1 MKDSI
6 RRRLQQRFWGRFA
19 PLYDP
24 FMAVVARSYPR
35 LVPRMVE
42 RIDSSASV
50 LEVAAGTGI
59 VGLKLA
65 PHVARVVGTDL
76 SPKMIARANHKLKQ
90 EPRNGVA
97 FAVADAYRLGF
108 EDSSFDVTICV
119 NGLHLMHDPE
129 RPLSEMARV
138 LKPGGTLLCATYL
151 HAQSLRAR
159 FFSRVIKLGG
169 VKVANEFTIESM
181 GQLIARSGFALESQE
196 VLSDVMPLGYIV
208 AVKPDRQ

>member
-6 RRRLQQRFWGRFA
+6 RRRLQQRFWERFA

-35 LVPRMVE
+35 LVSRMVD
-42 RIDSSASV
+42 RIESDADI

-59 VGLKLA
+59 VSLKLA
-65 PHVARVVGTDL
+65 PHVARVMGTDL

-90 EPRNGVA
+90 QRRNGVA
-97 FAVADAYRLGF
+97 FAVADAYRLGC
-108 EDSSFDVTICV
+108 DDASFDATVCV
-119 NGLHLMHDPE
+119 NGLHLMHDPA

-138 LKPGGTLLCATYL
+138 LKPGGVLLCATYL

-169 VKVANEFTIESM
+169 VKVANEFTIGSM
-181 GQLIARSGFALESQE
+181 GQLIAGSGFALESQE
-196 VLSDVMPLGYIV
+196 VLSDIMPLGYIV